1 MAPSF
6 DCVSSLLCSEDSTV
20 FDESHYGGTM
30 MGVCEDTWRPRRH
43 RFDDDDDE
51 PDELPL
57 LSDECLAMMVER
69 ECQLWPGLRYFNS
82 LQTGILDS
90 GARKEAIDWIHKVRS
105 HFGFGP
111 LCGYLSINYLDRFL
125 SAYELPKGRVWTMQ
139 LLAVACLS
147 LAAKVDE
154 TEVPVSLDLQVGE
167 SKFVFEAKTIQRME
181 LLVLSTLKWRMQS
194 ITPFTFIDYFLC
206 KINGDQSPLKSA
218 IMRSIQLISSTAIG
232 IDFLEFK
239 PSEIAAAVAMN
250 VMGETQTVDTGKA
263 ISVLIQHVEKERL
276 LKCIKMMKELSSNSG
291 SAKDSSG
298 SVTCLPQS
306 PIGVLDALCFSH
318 KSDDTN
324 AASCANSSHSTPD
337 AKRRK
342 LNKTCGAELL

>member
-20 FDESHYGGTM
+20 FDESHYGGTT
-30 MGVCEDTWRPRRH
+30 MGVYEDIWRPRR
-43 RFDDDDDE
+43 RYFDE

-69 ECQLWPGLRYFNS
+69 ECQLWPGVRYLNR
-82 LQTGILDS
+82 LQTGILDL

-154 TEVPVSLDLQVGE
+154 TEVPVTLDLQVGE
-167 SKFVFEAKTIQRME
+167 SKLIFEAKTIQRME

-194 ITPFTFIDYFLC
+194 ITPFTFLDYFLY
-206 KINGDQSPLKSA
+206 KINGDQSPLKSSV
-218 IMRSIQLISSTAIG
+218 MQSIQLISNTARG

-250 VMGETQTVDTGKA
+250 VMGEAQTVDTGEA
-263 ISVLIQHVEKERL
+263 ISVLIQHVKKERL
-276 LKCIKMMKELSSNSG
+276 LKCIKMIQELSSNSG
-291 SAKDSSG
+291 SVKDSSG

-324 AASCANSSHSTPD
+324 DGSCANSSHSTPD

>member
-30 MGVCEDTWRPRRH
+30 MGVCEDTWSSRRH
-43 RFDDDDDE
+43 RFDE

-69 ECQLWPGLRYFNS
+69 ECQLWPGLRYFNR
-82 LQTGILDS
+82 LQTGILDC

-139 LLAVACLS
+139 LLAVACLT

-181 LLVLSTLKWRMQS
+181 LLVLSTLKWRMQA
-194 ITPFTFIDYFLC
+194 ITPFTFLDYFLC

-276 LKCIKMMKELSSNSG
+276 LKCIKMMQELSSNSG
-291 SAKDSSG
+291 CAKDSSG